1 MRRVALAALARRE
14 HSRSELER
22 KLALRGHDDTCVDA
36 VLDEL
41 EDLRLLDE
49 DRFVEVF
56 VRSRVAR
63 GQGPVRIAH
72 ELKTRGIE
80 QSVIRDALA
89 ADEETWVERAQQ
101 ALARK
106 FSAGSPDQKERARR
120 QRFLE
125 FRGFTRSQIAAV
137 LSTRNPA

>member
-1 MRRVALAALARRE
+1 MALAALARRE

-22 KLALRGHDDTCVDA
+22 KLALQGHAESSVDA

-41 EDLRLLDE
+41 EELRLLDE

-56 VRSRVAR
+56 VRARVAR

-72 ELKTRGIE
+72 ELKTRGIGVAVVRE
-80 QSVIRDALA
+80 ALA
-89 ADEETWVERAQQ
+89 DDDELWIERAQR

-106 FSAGSPDQKERARR
+106 FSSGPCDQRERARR
-120 QRFLE
+120 YRFLE
-125 FRGFTRSQIAAV
+125 FRGFTRSQISAA
-137 LSTRNPA
+137 LAAPDPA